1 MSGPIGMTLQ
11 TKTLDRIISELTI
24 TKETGK
30 GCVPFLLFQICSDA
44 TLLNNEILVSV
55 ETCYGILAG

>member
-30 GCVPFLLFQICSDA
+30 GCVPPSLSDV
-44 TLLNNEILVSV
+44 LMPL
-55 ETCYGILAG
+55 Y